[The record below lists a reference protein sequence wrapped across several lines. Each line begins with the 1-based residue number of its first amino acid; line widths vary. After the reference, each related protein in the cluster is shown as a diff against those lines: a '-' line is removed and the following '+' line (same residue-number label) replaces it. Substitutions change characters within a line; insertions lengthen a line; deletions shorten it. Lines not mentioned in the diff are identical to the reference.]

1 MDRPFLISQCYNL
14 VQHLQPRALVVAPF
28 LISQCY
34 NARYSLR
41 VLPFVVAPLYIALHQ
56 GRIFLILVKP
66 LNKVSEGALIMLIF
80 YTVNPEP
87 VSFPKAY
94 ILKVFKDINDKSQC
108 IKTVCFP
115 IRNPTLK
122 QKTENEAYEY
132 GRLFVKEL
140 MDKECNRESL
150 GR

>member
-1 MDRPFLISQCYNL
+1 MF
-14 VQHLQPRALVVAPF
+14 
-28 LISQCY
+28 
-34 NARYSLR
+34 
-41 VLPFVVAPLYIALHQ
+41 
-56 GRIFLILVKP
+56 
-66 LNKVSEGALIMLIF
+66 IF

-94 ILKVFKDINDKSQC
+94 ILKVFRDKDNESQC
-108 IKTVCFP
+108 IKIVCFP

>member
-1 MDRPFLISQCYNL
+1 MF
-14 VQHLQPRALVVAPF
+14 
-28 LISQCY
+28 
-34 NARYSLR
+34 
-41 VLPFVVAPLYIALHQ
+41 
-56 GRIFLILVKP
+56 
-66 LNKVSEGALIMLIF
+66 IF

-87 VSFPKAY
+87 LSFPKAY
-94 ILKVFKDINDKSQC
+94 ILKVFRDKDNESQC
-108 IKTVCFP
+108 IKTLCFP

-140 MDKECNRESL
+140 MDKECARESL

>member
-1 MDRPFLISQCYNL
+1 MF
-14 VQHLQPRALVVAPF
+14 
-28 LISQCY
+28 
-34 NARYSLR
+34 
-41 VLPFVVAPLYIALHQ
+41 
-56 GRIFLILVKP
+56 
-66 LNKVSEGALIMLIF
+66 IF
-80 YTVNPEP
+80 YTVNPDS

-94 ILKVFKDINDKSQC
+94 ILKVFRDKDNESQC
-108 IKTVCFP
+108 IKTVCFT

-140 MDKECNRESL
+140 MDKECARESL